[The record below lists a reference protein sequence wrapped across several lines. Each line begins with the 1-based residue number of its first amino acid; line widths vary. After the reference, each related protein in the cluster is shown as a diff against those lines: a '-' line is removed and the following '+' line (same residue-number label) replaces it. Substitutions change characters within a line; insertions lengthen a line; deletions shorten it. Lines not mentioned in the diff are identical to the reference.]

1 MKKVISVLLVLAM
14 VFCFAACNKKAETVD
29 FKVSDLEGNIVYE
42 FSVDYKDGATAG
54 ELLEEGLKANN
65 IPYEKYQDTMIDVIG
80 DIAQDHDTWSQYWS
94 FYLNGNY
101 AEKGLWEQPVA
112 ANDLVELKME
122 TYASG

>member
-1 MKKVISVLLVLAM
+1 MKKVLSLLLALVM
-14 VFCFAACNKKAETVD
+14 VFSFASCGKKAEAVE
-29 FKVSDLEGNIVYE
+29 FKVSDLEGNVVYD

-65 IPYEKYQDTMIDVIG
+65 ISYEKYDDTMIDVIG
-80 DIAQDHDTWSQYWS
+80 DLAQDHTAWSQYWS

-122 TYASG
+122 TFAG

>member
-1 MKKVISVLLVLAM
+1 MKKVLSLLLALVM
-14 VFCFAACNKKAETVD
+14 VFCFASCGKKAETVE
-29 FKVSDLEGNIVYE
+29 FKVSDLEGNVVYD

-65 IPYEKYQDTMIDVIG
+65 ISYEKYEDTMIDVIG
-80 DIAQDHDTWSQYWS
+80 DLAQNHTAWSQYWS

-112 ANDLVELKME
+112 AGDLVELKME
-122 TYASG
+122 TFAG

>member
-1 MKKVISVLLVLAM
+1 MKKVLSLLLALVM
-14 VFCFAACNKKAETVD
+14 VFCFASCDKKAETVE
-29 FKVSDLEGNIVYE
+29 FKVSDLEGNVVYD

-65 IPYEKYQDTMIDVIG
+65 ISYEKYEDTMIDVIG
-80 DIAQDHDTWSQYWS
+80 DLAQDHTAWSQYWS

-112 ANDLVELKME
+112 AGDLLELKME
-122 TYASG
+122 TFAG

>member
-1 MKKVISVLLVLAM
+1 MKKVLSLLLALVM
-14 VFCFAACNKKAETVD
+14 VFCFASCGKKAETVE
-29 FKVSDLEGNIVYE
+29 FKVSDLEGNVVYD

-65 IPYEKYQDTMIDVIG
+65 ISYEKYEDTMIDVIG
-80 DIAQDHDTWSQYWS
+80 DLAQDHTAWSQYWS

-101 AEKGLWEQPVA
+101 AEKGLWEQTVA

-122 TYASG
+122 TFAG

>member
-1 MKKVISVLLVLAM
+1 MKKVLSLLLALVM
-14 VFCFAACNKKAETVD
+14 VFCFASCGKKAETVE
-29 FKVSDLEGNIVYE
+29 FKVSDLEDNVVYD

-65 IPYEKYQDTMIDVIG
+65 ISYEKYEDTMIDVIG
-80 DIAQDHDTWSQYWS
+80 DLAQDHTAWSQYWS

-112 ANDLVELKME
+112 AGDLVELKME
-122 TYASG
+122 TFAG

>member
-1 MKKVISVLLVLAM
+1 MKKVLSLLLALVM
-14 VFCFAACNKKAETVD
+14 VFCFASCGKKAETVE
-29 FKVSDLEGNIVYE
+29 FKVSDLGGNVVYD

-65 IPYEKYQDTMIDVIG
+65 ISYEKYEDTMIDVIG
-80 DIAQDHDTWSQYWS
+80 DLAQDHTAWSQYWS

-112 ANDLVELKME
+112 AGDLVELKME
-122 TYASG
+122 TFAG

>member
-1 MKKVISVLLVLAM
+1 MKKVLSLLLALVM
-14 VFCFAACNKKAETVD
+14 VFCFASCGKKAETVE
-29 FKVSDLEGNIVYE
+29 FKVSDLEGNVVYD

-65 IPYEKYQDTMIDVIG
+65 ISYEKYEETMIDVIG
-80 DIAQDHDTWSQYWS
+80 DLAQDHTAWSQYWS

-112 ANDLVELKME
+112 AGDLVELKME
-122 TYASG
+122 TFAG

>member
-1 MKKVISVLLVLAM
+1 MKKVLSLLLALVM
-14 VFCFAACNKKAETVD
+14 VFCFASCGKKAEAVE
-29 FKVSDLEGNIVYE
+29 FKVSDLEGNVVYD

-65 IPYEKYQDTMIDVIG
+65 ISYEKYDDTMIDVIG
-80 DIAQDHDTWSQYWS
+80 DLAQDHTAWSQYWS

-122 TYASG
+122 TFAG

>member
-1 MKKVISVLLVLAM
+1 MKKVLSLLLALVM
-14 VFCFAACNKKAETVD
+14 VFCFASCGKKAETVE
-29 FKVSDLEGNIVYE
+29 FKVSDLEGNVVYD

-65 IPYEKYQDTMIDVIG
+65 ISYEKYEDTMSDVIG
-80 DIAQDHDTWSQYWS
+80 DLAQDHTAWSQYWS

-112 ANDLVELKME
+112 AGDLVELKME
-122 TYASG
+122 TFAG

>member
-1 MKKVISVLLVLAM
+1 MKKVLSLLLALVM
-14 VFCFAACNKKAETVD
+14 VFCFASCGKKAETVE
-29 FKVSDLEGNIVYE
+29 FKVSALEGNVVYD

-65 IPYEKYQDTMIDVIG
+65 ISYEKYDDTMIDVIG
-80 DIAQDHDTWSQYWS
+80 DLAQDHTAWSQYWS

-122 TYASG
+122 TFAG

>member
-1 MKKVISVLLVLAM
+1 MKKVLSLLLALVM
-14 VFCFAACNKKAETVD
+14 VFCFASCGKKAETVE
-29 FKVSDLEGNIVYE
+29 FKVSDLEGNVVYG

-65 IPYEKYQDTMIDVIG
+65 ISYEKYEDTMIDVIG
-80 DIAQDHDTWSQYWS
+80 DLAQDHTAWSQYWS

-112 ANDLVELKME
+112 AGDLVELKME
-122 TYASG
+122 TFAG